1 MMAILKRKDYI
12 YVPCTH
18 VAPTAS
24 STFNQRSNGA
34 LMFATQEPMTPM
46 KTDSRIVTTAHPAV
60 IPENIYVIKIS
71 PYHTFYPFYLKIY

>member
-1 MMAILKRKDYI
+1 
-12 YVPCTH
+12 
-18 VAPTAS
+18 
-24 STFNQRSNGA
+24 
-34 LMFATQEPMTPM
+34 MFATQEPMTPM